1 MKVKPISPHM
11 SDYISRA
18 RVSRN
23 AKTSDG
29 RQGDHVK
36 FEDIFIAILVS
47 ILSRTKRTKKEK
59 KP

>member
-1 MKVKPISPHM
+1 MKSKPISPLM

-18 RVSRN
+18 LVSRN
-23 AKTSDG
+23 AKTSGG

-36 FEDIFIAILVS
+36 FKDTLIVILVS

>member
-1 MKVKPISPHM
+1 MKGKPISPHM

-18 RVSRN
+18 LVSRN
-23 AKTSDG
+23 AKIADG
-29 RQGDHVK
+29 RQKDHVK
-36 FEDIFIAILVS
+36 FEGTLIAILVS